1 MAKPKTKFD
10 HAYKL
15 KQQGVRLLEDF
26 PLDHT
31 AMRVPETP
39 EMAALRGQIEALQAQ
54 HAALLEAEQMGYWK
68 AFLYVAKNRP
78 FPK

>member
-1 MAKPKTKFD
+1 MAKPKSKIE
-10 HAYKL
+10 HALHL
-15 KQQGVRLLEDF
+15 KQQGIRLIEDF
-26 PLDHT
+26 PLDHK

-54 HAALLEAEQMGYWK
+54 HAALQEAQQLGYWK
-68 AFLYVAKNRP
+68 AFLHVAKYGP